1 MNIKIFTCAVLLVLA
16 GIQSC
21 SSNKPAR
28 HRPDP
33 VEAAAVIR
41 DLNAGKNIFIQDKTI
56 SGNLDF
62 TTLENKVTE
71 GKGLQRV
78 YVTGAITFINCVFT
92 GKISAH
98 TGENESIILCDFAK
112 NVTFSECQFK
122 DIFTFREAVIHGNC
136 SFNGSFFIGRA
147 NFEGVR
153 FLGETG
159 FNKSNFGEEL
169 RFQNAIFG
177 FKSNF
182 MDAVFGKT
190 TYFQACRFGADAQL
204 SNARWMGYADFS
216 LCVFSEGA
224 FFNYTRFDDR
234 VVFNNTVF
242 HGRAEFMKA
251 AFTGAGD
258 FRNCRFDGQTR
269 MNDSEVQQ
277 AMNFS
282 GSVFLLELP
291 DVSLIH
297 KTGKASVILDQVK
310 SGQLK

>member
-1 MNIKIFTCAVLLVLA
+1 MSIRIFTCAILLVFA

-21 SSNKPAR
+21 SSNKSAR
-28 HRPDP
+28 GITDP
-33 VEAAAVIR
+33 VDATSVIR

-56 SGNLDF
+56 SGDLDF

-71 GKGLQRV
+71 GRGLKRV

-92 GKISAH
+92 GKISAYS
-98 TGENESIILCDFAK
+98 GENESITLSDFSK

-122 DIFTFREAVIHGNC
+122 DIFTFREAVIHGNT
-136 SFNGSFFIGRA
+136 SFNGSFFIGKT

-153 FLGETG
+153 FLGEAG
-159 FNKSNFGEEL
+159 FNKANFGEEL
-169 RFQNAIFG
+169 RFQNAVFT

-182 MDAVFGKT
+182 MDAVFGKI
-190 TYFQACRFGADAQL
+190 TYFQACQFGADAQL

-216 LCVFSEGA
+216 MCRFSDGA
-224 FFNYTRFDDR
+224 FFNYARFDDR
-234 VVFNNTVF
+234 VVFNNSVF
-242 HGRAEFMKA
+242 HGRAEFMKT

-258 FRNCRFDGQTR
+258 FRNCRYEGQTR

-277 AMNFS
+277 SMNFS

-291 DVSLIH
+291 DMSLIR
-297 KTGKASVILDQVK
+297 KTGQATITLDQVK